1 MHWAMVA
8 DSWPPPTAGSVG
20 APVAIGGRL
29 SRIVCCCDT
38 QKFASMAILAPSGT
52 SFGMTRCAR
61 IA

>member
-8 DSWPPPTAGSVG
+8 DSWPPPTAESVG

-29 SRIVCCCDT
+29 SRIVLLCT

-52 SFGMTRCAR
+52 SFGMTWCAR